1 MAFGPLSYFVFF
13 MSVSDYQ
20 IKWSLL
26 AFHYCTFN
34 NTLTTL
40 NAQSAICVL
49 FWGPLTKQNFTSI
62 GSNGH
67 VRGLWL
73 VDFHP
78 FWVSLLQGMLAVIV
92 EKIKDWQH
100 PKNAVIS
107 YLLNSRACMFLKG
120 AERWLPTVA
129 AFPLSLFSAAVLTGA
144 IRNYDNDDTNSG
156 NHNIPQ
162 KCTAITF
169 KNSWA
174 KITEVQVRGQFVT
187 HAHIIHKSQQ
197 SFHVSCCLR
206 WARVFILVP
215 SKVDTALVSY

>member
-1 MAFGPLSYFVFF
+1 MAFGPLSYVVFF

-40 NAQSAICVL
+40 YTQWAVCVL

-62 GSNGH
+62 GTNGH
-67 VRGLWL
+67 VRGFWL
-73 VDFHP
+73 VDFDP
-78 FWVSLLQGMLAVIV
+78 FWVFQLQGMLAVIV
-92 EKIKDWQH
+92 EKKYRINSTQKLQSL
-100 PKNAVIS
+100 VIFWTPE
-107 YLLNSRACMFLKG
+107 LACSWKVQRG
-120 AERWLPTVA
+120 DCA
-129 AFPLSLFSAAVLTGA
+129 LFSAAVLTGA

-169 KNSWA
+169 KNSCA

-187 HAHIIHKSQQ
+187 YAHIIHKSQQ
-197 SFHVSCCLR
+197 SFHVSGCLR

-215 SKVDTALVSY
+215 SKVDTALVSH